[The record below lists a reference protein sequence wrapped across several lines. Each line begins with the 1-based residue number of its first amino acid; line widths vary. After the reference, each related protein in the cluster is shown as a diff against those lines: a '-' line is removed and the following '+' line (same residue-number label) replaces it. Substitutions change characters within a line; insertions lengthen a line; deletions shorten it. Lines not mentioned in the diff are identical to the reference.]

1 MASPYALVV
10 EDDPQVAGLFR
21 IALQDAGYQTE
32 VLDNG
37 HKAQVSLMF
46 TAPDLILLDLHLPA
60 LDGGVLL
67 RQIRSQDR
75 LAHTRVMLV
84 TGDPAGAQRFAGQV
98 DSTLYKPVGYDQ
110 VHQVARELM
119 PLFASS

>member
-67 RQIRSQDR
+67 RQIRSQSR

-84 TGDPAGAQRFAGQV
+84 TGDEAGAQRFADQV
-98 DSTLYKPVGYDQ
+98 DSMLYKPVGYDQ
-110 VHQVARELM
+110 VHQVARQLM

>member
-10 EDDPQVAGLFR
+10 EDDQQIASLFKL
-21 IALQDAGYQTE
+21 ALQDAGYQTE
-32 VLDNG
+32 ILDNG

-46 TAPDLILLDLHLPA
+46 SAPDLVLMDLHLPN

-67 RQIRSQDR
+67 RQIRSQTR

-84 TGDPAGAQRFAGQV
+84 TGDEAGAQRFASQV
-98 DSTLYKPVGYDQ
+98 DSTLYKPVGYER

-119 PLFASS
+119 PLFAI

>member
-10 EDDPQVAGLFR
+10 EDDPQLADLFK

-32 VLDNG
+32 ILDNG

-46 TAPDLILLDLHLPA
+46 TAPDLVLMDLHLPS

-67 RQIRSQDR
+67 RQIRSQAR
-75 LAHTRVMLV
+75 LVHTRVMLV
-84 TGDPAGAQRFAGQV
+84 TGDENGARRLTDQV
-98 DSTLYKPVGYDQ
+98 DSLLFKPVGYQQ
-110 VHQVARELM
+110 VHQVARDLM
-119 PLFASS
+119 PLFAA